1 MNKSAFSIFVWGLYE
16 VGVGLGF
23 LFIPN
28 VLLPIFG
35 FPMTAEVWIRVI
47 GLIIL
52 TLALYH
58 VHCARNHAVPFFQ
71 ITIPGRGLFA
81 IGLIALV
88 ATGFAG
94 PGLILFAVIEVLGAA
109 WTWWTLRTEQAETVA
124 SRRSESRT

>member
-35 FPMTAEVWIRVI
+35 FPVTTEVWIRVI
-47 GLIIL
+47 GLIVL
-52 TLALYH
+52 ALALYH
-58 VHCARNHAVPFFQ
+58 IHCARNNVVPFFQ

-81 IGLIALV
+81 IGLVALV
-88 ATGFAG
+88 TMGFAG
-94 PGLILFAVIEVLGAA
+94 LGLILFAAIEVVGAA
-109 WTWWTLRTEQAETVA
+109 WTWWAL
-124 SRRSESRT
+124 RSEQMGAAAAGRSMSRL